1 MRCTEVRPAGTQLW
15 HKNTLGGGGTK
26 AAYCSTLAVYIYD
39 VAETPKLEKILTGP
53 DKTICSIAWSP
64 TDPNTLAMAVADDDN
79 NIVMWD
85 LAAEVE
91 TKRLA
96 ASGKAPAVFLQWN
109 ANTSMALV
117 SVSAHGVVSLVDTAA
132 GTARN
137 MQWCS
142 HVDSKAHGIVGRS
155 LISSPVTSV
164 ELAPRA
170 PARLLLGFESGHV
183 IGVGLDGV
191 GGANDATIL
200 FEAPHRDDA
209 VAEARW
215 DPLSDNYL
223 IVALRSGTMRLYDT
237 TGYARSDGTNNAP
250 KPAMSFDRA
259 VGGVRALAWVP
270 GAPGD
275 FVTVSATAGGVRLW
289 NVSQPAPKDVMK
301 TQGKASGGFQNAIF
315 IAGEA
320 RLLCAFKSG
329 SVRRPPTDRSARPHT
344 PDRTPNRT
352 SHPTPLALQVGILE
366 MPTRKW
372 NMICTGAH
380 TDTVFSAAFQ
390 PANADRLAT
399 CSFDGSVRLWRT
411 PTNTLEKEMV
421 GEDVGV
427 LYSLVWAPE
436 GCGDEEQ
443 IATCSSRGLLGIW
456 NTATGVLLRRI
467 NFTTGN
473 GSEKREVPL
482 FCVDWAP
489 DGKTLAVASLDNA
502 CHVVRVDGTVV
513 RRLKHPAGCFGVA
526 FCPLQPG
533 VLASSC
539 ADGAVRV
546 WELGSDYGA
555 GAAAKTQSA
564 TPTATFKGHE
574 KRTFM
579 VAWSPL
585 LAHALL
591 SGSDDFTVR
600 LWDTRAPA
608 GTAGKVLSGHTRNV
622 RALHWHKELEW
633 LAMSG
638 AWDGTIRLWDTRT
651 CACVRV
657 IAEHHA
663 DIYCLVSHP
672 ARPFALLSTSRDTT
686 VRTWFLDDAAT
697 PLLLPVLLGDEV
709 GTVRGVAG
717 DGAAENGELRLC
729 GAGSRR
735 LEETLKATASVPGDI
750 SGRSLARYTLLFDF
764 FMPPRGVRNLW
775 QLAAAAAPPAAR
787 TDDDLEVAHG
797 VHLLDA
803 ERALLV
809 QLRSALDGGSRRIN
823 GKRMKADEIAQ
834 LAAATALKL
843 GDLKTYC
850 EVQADQGGD
859 GRWAA
864 ALAMAPAVGVDFW
877 REMCARRARELA
889 AAGAEPLLSA
899 PFLVATGDARGA
911 VHHFLTAGDGAD
923 ARARRRRRERRA
935 AAAAR
940 LRHRARRAGRRRRRR
955 AALARGAQVA
965 AVHVA
970 AAGADARAARASRLE
985 ASGVARRRRRVA
997 AAATAAAGPGGGGG
1011 LARVCGGGAAAAE
1024 YMESGRSVL
1033 AACCYLAHGDGAR
1046 AVGGLLRAHELELAL
1061 AVTRALGL
1069 DGGDALLAALA
1080 RRAERLGCWE
1090 LALRALQAMRDPGP
1104 LLPLLA
1110 ARHARDVPPGAAP
1123 DALYVAAS
1131 LPSAASYA
1139 RRPKPRRR
1147 RPPTS
1152 FAASSLAATRR
1163 RRWRTRCPSFTRRSP
1178 PTTAPASRRR
1188 RLLALLRAAD
1198 VDDASGVEPPQRKA
1212 LLACSAFEA
1221 CLQATWRGYTP
1232 IVLPLLRAAV
1242 TLTAA
1247 VARDPLGTV
1256 SALALPPAALDA
1268 LSLQVAA
1275 YRCRLALPKG
1285 QLEAELGARAT
1296 AGTLSASHAAAL
1308 AALVEERYTEPPPA
1322 HSSREVCA
1330 TGAALPSSSKQRGR
1344 VSSVSG
1350 EKVLGAAVV
1359 LSDASVQPGPFVLSL
1374 SEALMWARTHG
1385 FSPLHNGKLLNPF

>member
-1 MRCTEVRPAGTQLW
+1 M
-15 HKNTLGGGGTK
+15 
-26 AAYCSTLAVYIYD
+26 
-39 VAETPKLEKILTGP
+39 
-53 DKTICSIAWSP
+53 
-64 TDPNTLAMAVADDDN
+64 
-79 NIVMWD
+79 
-85 LAAEVE
+85 
-91 TKRLA
+91 
-96 ASGKAPAVFLQWN
+96 
-109 ANTSMALV
+109 
-117 SVSAHGVVSLVDTAA
+117 
-132 GTARN
+132 
-137 MQWCS
+137 
-142 HVDSKAHGIVGRS
+142 
-155 LISSPVTSV
+155 
-164 ELAPRA
+164 
-170 PARLLLGFESGHV
+170 
-183 IGVGLDGV
+183 
-191 GGANDATIL
+191 
-200 FEAPHRDDA
+200 
-209 VAEARW
+209 AEARW

-301 TQGKASGGFQNAIF
+301 TQGKASAASRMQSSSP
-315 IAGEA
+315 A
-320 RLLCAFKSG
+320 RRASSARSSRDRCDA
-329 SVRRPPTDRSARPHT
+329 RPPDRSARPHT

-775 QLAAAAAPPAAR
+775 QLAAAAVSPAAR

-877 REMCARRARELA
+877 REMCARRAPRARGGGRRA
-889 AAGAEPLLSA
+889 AAL
-899 PFLVATGDARGA
+899 GA
-911 VHHFLTAGDGAD
+911 VPRGDGRRARRRPPLPHGGRRRRRP
-923 ARARRRRRERRA
+923 RARRRRRERRA

-955 AALARGAQVA
+955 AALAARGAQVA

-985 ASGVARRRRRVA
+985 ASGVARRRRRA
-997 AAATAAAGPGGGGG
+997 SPLPATAAAGPS
-1011 LARVCGGGAAAAE
+1011 GGAAAEGASLVSVVAARRAAE
-1024 YMESGRSVL
+1024 YMESGQSVL

-1110 ARHARDVPPGAAP
+1110 ARHARDFPPGAAP

-1131 LPSAASYA
+1131 LPSAASYRQEAEAA
-1139 RRPKPRRR
+1139 RKA
-1147 RPPTS
+1147 PPADVVRG
-1152 FAASSLAATRR
+1152 FIAGGDAAAAVAYALPIIHKALAADDGTGVAAA
-1163 RRWRTRCPSFTRRSP
+1163 
-1178 PTTAPASRRR
+1178 AP
-1188 RLLALLRAAD
+1188 LLALLRAAD

-1247 VARDPLGTV
+1247 VARDPLEH
-1256 SALALPPAALDA
+1256 
-1268 LSLQVAA
+1268 
-1275 YRCRLALPKG
+1275 R
-1285 QLEAELGARAT
+1285 LGARAAARRPRRPVAAGRRVPLPLGT
-1296 AGTLSASHAAAL
+1296 AKGTARSGTRRARDGGHAVGVARGGARRAGGGAVYRAAAG
-1308 AALVEERYTEPPPA
+1308 ALVARGV
-1322 HSSREVCA
+1322 RD
-1330 TGAALPSSSKQRGR
+1330 GRRAASSSKQRGR